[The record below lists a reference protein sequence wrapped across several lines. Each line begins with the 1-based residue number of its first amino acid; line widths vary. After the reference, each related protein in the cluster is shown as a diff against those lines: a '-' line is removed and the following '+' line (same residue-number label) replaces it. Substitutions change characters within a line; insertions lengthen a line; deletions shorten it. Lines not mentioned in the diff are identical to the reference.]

1 MYENLISVWQEGN
14 ITATQTRGV
23 DLIDF
28 LGDLD
33 MVLGTNDGFV
43 LGKWIGDAI
52 RWADG
57 NETYAAYLEY
67 NARNQVPPLAPSL
80 HICVSTSVCFTLSPQ
95 FPAVRVDLFLRWFA
109 YLL

>member
-33 MVLGTNDGFV
+33 TVLGTDDGFV

-67 NARNQVPPLAPSL
+67 NARNQVPHSSPLL
-80 HICVSTSVCFTLSPQ
+80 HIMVPLLSALLYPHNS
-95 FPAVRVDLFLRWFA
+95 PLF
-109 YLL
+109 